1 MPEHSTRRP
10 ADWYNTSPEQ
20 ANWYKDP
27 SHVVIPQ
34 PAEAGCSTHQPP
46 PRSAG
51 FEGHTAK
58 RRRRTKIISLSV
70 CALLLC
76 AALAVAL
83 WQITVQLNSLSSQ
96 TTESAASNPVIV
108 IPNGDDSTDDSGSSS
123 DSGSPYDSYQ
133 EYFEAYYSTS
143 SEITIPAAETGSGV
157 TLTLAEAEGNELSLQ
172 DIYDKVSPAVVGI
185 TAYIEGY
192 EYSYGT
198 GVVFASDG
206 YIITNTHVLEGC
218 DAAVVK
224 FSDGTEYDAYLVGS
238 DDASDIA
245 VLYIEGE
252 NFPYA
257 EFGDSDDLRVGDQ
270 AIAIGNPLGETYS
283 GTMTNGIIS
292 AINRNITY
300 NGHTM
305 TLLQTN
311 AALNE
316 GNSGGPLINAYGQ
329 VIGITNM
336 KIMSTYYA
344 TVEGIGFAIPSSVVK
359 EVADQLLE
367 YGTVLGEPTI
377 GIVAG
382 SVSAEAM
389 ALYGLPEGIYV
400 SEVNEGSDAL
410 EKGLQVGDV
419 ITAVN
424 GEAVTSVADVNLI
437 KEGYEVGDT
446 ITLTVY
452 RDGETFELEIE
463 LVDKSQI
470 E

>member
-1 MPEHSTRRP
+1 M
-10 ADWYNTSPEQ
+10 
-20 ANWYKDP
+20 
-27 SHVVIPQ
+27 
-34 PAEAGCSTHQPP
+34 
-46 PRSAG
+46 
-51 FEGHTAK
+51 
-58 RRRRTKIISLSV
+58 
-70 CALLLC
+70 
-76 AALAVAL
+76 AL
-83 WQITVQLNSLSSQ
+83 WQITVQIKSLSAQ
-96 TTESAASNPVIV
+96 AAESASSPVIV
-108 IPNGDDSTDDSGSSS
+108 IPNGDGSADSQEDS
-123 DSGSPYDSYQ
+123 DSGSVYGDYQ
-133 EYFEAYYSTS
+133 EYFEAYYSS
-143 SEITIPAAETGSGV
+143 SSDITIQAAETGTGV
-157 TLTLAEAEGNELSLQ
+157 TLTLAEAQGEELSLQ
-172 DIYDKVSPAVVGI
+172 DIYDLVSPAVVGI
-185 TAYIEGY
+185 TAHIEGY

-198 GVVFASDG
+198 GVVFTSDG

-218 DAAVVK
+218 DEAVVK
-224 FSDGTEYDAYLVGS
+224 FSDGTEYDAYLVGA
-238 DDASDIA
+238 DEASDIA
-245 VLYIEGE
+245 VLYIQGE
-252 NFPYA
+252 DLPCA
-257 EFGDSDDLRVGDQ
+257 AFGDSDALRVGDQ

-329 VIGITNM
+329 VVGITNM

-359 EVADQLLE
+359 EVADQLIE
-367 YGTVLGEPTI
+367 YGVVLGEPTI

-389 ALYGLPEGIYV
+389 ALYGLPEGVYV
-400 SEVNEGSDAL
+400 SEVSEGSDAL

-424 GEAVTSVADVNLI
+424 GQAVTSVADVNLI
-437 KEGYEVGDT
+437 KEGCEVGDT

-452 RDGETFELEIE
+452 RDGETFDLEIA